1 MTRVALFCLA
11 VALAA
16 SCGSSRHAT
25 ACSLKGSIGLQGAT
39 GNLLGGFTVE
49 NTGGRACRLGGFP
62 RLELFRSDRK
72 RVALTVHRGDAAFP
86 SSRLVTLLRPG
97 RSATAWVKWT
107 DYCGSLWNRTFTFR
121 LTLPTGQRI
130 SARTAAAEKCQET
143 GGAPRAGPGTAEL
156 SISGFH

>member
-1 MTRVALFCLA
+1 MLICSA

-16 SCGSSRHAT
+16 GCGSSRHAA
-25 ACSLKGSIGLQGAT
+25 ACSLKGWIGLQGAT

-62 RLELFRSDRK
+62 GLELFRSDGK
-72 RVALTVHRGDAAFP
+72 RVALTVHRGDAALP
-86 SSRLVTLLRPG
+86 SSRLVKLLRPG

-130 SARTAAAEKCQET
+130 SARTPAAGKCQES
-143 GGAPRAGPGTAEL
+143 GGAPRPGPGTAEL